1 MGILNAIINFILGF
15 VKWSFIIIVFLLL
28 SWGDIIFGLIVGG
41 IIFYAVIRFIINDSE
56 RKYG

>member
-15 VKWSFIIIVFLLL
+15 VKWSFIILAFLLL

-41 IIFYAVIRFIINDSE
+41 ILFYAVIRFIVNDSD

>member
-1 MGILNAIINFILGF
+1 MEILNAIINFVLGF

-28 SWGDIIFGLIVGG
+28 SWGDLIIGLIIGG
-41 IIFYAVIRFIINDSE
+41 IISYAVISFIINDSD

>member
-15 VKWSFIIIVFLLL
+15 VKWSFIIIAFLLF

>member
-15 VKWSFIIIVFLLL
+15 VKWSFIIIAFLLL

>member
-15 VKWSFIIIVFLLL
+15 VKWSFIIIAFLLF

-41 IIFYAVIRFIINDSE
+41 IIFYAAIRFIINDSE

>member
-1 MGILNAIINFILGF
+1 MEILNAIINFVLGF

-28 SWGDIIFGLIVGG
+28 SWGDLIIGLIIGG
-41 IIFYAVIRFIINDSE
+41 IISYAVIRFILNDSD